1 MRLHRCP
8 PASSPITLH
17 LLRSLNPNSPPTTPA
32 SPGDAVAPN
41 QTVTYTWLVP
51 DRAGPGP
58 NDFSSIMWMYHSHVN
73 EAADPYAGL
82 FGAIIITKQ
91 ELANE
96 DATPRDVDR

>member
-1 MRLHRCP
+1 MFLVPSRLP
-8 PASSPITLH
+8 PT
-17 LLRSLNPNSPPTTPA
+17 TTPA

-51 DRAGPGP
+51 ERAGPGP

-91 ELANE
+91 DMANE
-96 DATPRDVDR
+96 DATPKDVDR